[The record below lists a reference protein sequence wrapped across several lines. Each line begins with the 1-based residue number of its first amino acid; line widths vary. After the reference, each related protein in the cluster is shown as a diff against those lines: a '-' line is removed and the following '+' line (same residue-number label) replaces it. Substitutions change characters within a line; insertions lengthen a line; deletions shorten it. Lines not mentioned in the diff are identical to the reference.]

1 MPTVFR
7 KSNRTTSRKTV
18 HTAKG
23 TNNIVLG
30 VCKTHSTNVLY
41 SNVQSANIDLDN
53 IIDDITLEHTTTL
66 ERLAK

>member
-7 KSNRTTSRKTV
+7 KSNRTTSRKIE
-18 HTAKG
+18 HTAKC
-23 TNNIVLG
+23 TNNMVLG
-30 VCKTHSTNVLY
+30 ICKTHSTNISY

-53 IIDDITLEHTTTL
+53 IIDDITVEHATTL